1 MEMKFETLKRIV
13 IGKQKGAFSHLIWEK
28 QLPVRKSFP
37 GVTVVKR
44 THGTVRTGVAYDNM
58 GAVQLKRNVGILPQQ
73 NMGLTWGEWS
83 IYPFFIRHNGKDY
96 LRVALDKNNHLE
108 SEYFV
113 NGVRSTKEQAQIYCT
128 KAAFPTNGSKP
139 DVLTIC
145 CDNIISIR

>member
-1 MEMKFETLKRIV
+1 MDYTTLCNLV
-13 IGKQKGAFSHLIWEK
+13 TTKQKGTFSHLIWEK

-44 THGTVRTGVAYDNM
+44 THGTVRTGVTYDNM
-58 GAVQLKRNVGILPQQ
+58 RAVQFKRDCGILPQQ

-83 IYPFFIRHNGKDY
+83 IYPYFIKHNGRDY
-96 LRVALDKNNHLE
+96 LRVALDKNNNLE

-128 KAAFPTNGSKP
+128 KAAFPTSENKP